1 MTKVTNRAP
10 VFRKKDSKQ
19 PYFEGY
25 YFKFI
30 NKQKEIVIIIAGIS
44 ISKSEK
50 YSFIQV
56 ASNYS
61 EKVSFFKFPL
71 SELTAA
77 EDRFEFKI
85 GQNFFSK
92 NRISFD
98 LGDIN
103 GEVSLA
109 NNVNWK
115 RSFLNPNIM
124 GFLSFIPRVEC
135 KHDVITI
142 NTDVLGEINLSKQQ
156 IQFDEG
162 DGYIEK
168 NWGSSF
174 PNKYMWL
181 HANQFKN
188 KELSLQFA
196 IAKPKWLFFRP
207 QVYIGYVMNGK
218 LIHFATHRLSWAKI
232 QTHKSHTSVKI
243 HKLRR
248 TILIKIK
255 NDSPVNLIG
264 PKKGSLNSS
273 IDEYL
278 KSDIELIISKNVLLG
293 KNIEIIRDTSV
304 LSTTEMHNETHQN
317 QPVDL

>member
-10 VFRKKDSKQ
+10 VFRKKDSNQ

-30 NKQKEIVIIIAGIS
+30 NKQKEIVILIAGIS

-77 EDRFEFKI
+77 ENDFEFRI
-85 GQNFFSK
+85 GKNLFSQ
-92 NRISFD
+92 NRIRFD
-98 LGDIN
+98 LGDIK
-103 GEVSLA
+103 GEITLVD
-109 NNVNWK
+109 NVNWK

-124 GFLSFIPRVEC
+124 GLLSFIPRVEC

-142 NTDVLGEINLSKQQ
+142 KTEVQGEINLPDHK
-156 IQFDEG
+156 IQFNNG

-174 PNKYMWL
+174 PKKYMWL
-181 HANQFKN
+181 HANQFNN

-196 IAKPKWLFFRP
+196 IAKPKWLFLRP

-218 LIHFATHRLSWAKI
+218 LIHFATHRLSLVKI
-232 QTHKSHTSVKI
+232 QTHKSHTLVKI
-243 HKLRR
+243 RKLRH

-255 NDSPVNLIG
+255 NQSPVNLIG
-264 PKKGSLNSS
+264 PKKGDLKSNVHEFLNSN
-273 IDEYL
+273 
-278 KSDIELIISKNVLLG
+278 IELIIIEKKLFG
-293 KNIEIIRDTSV
+293 KNKEIIRDSSA
-304 LSTTEMHNETHQN
+304 LSTTEMHNEIQ
-317 QPVDL
+317 

>member
-1 MTKVTNRAP
+1 MTKKTNRAP

-30 NKQKEIVIIIAGIS
+30 NKQKEIVILIAGIS

-61 EKVSFFKFPL
+61 EKVSLFKFPL
-71 SELTAA
+71 SELAAA
-77 EDRFEFKI
+77 EDHFEFRI
-85 GQNFFSK
+85 GKNLFSQ

-103 GEVSLA
+103 GEITLT

-142 NTDVLGEINLSKQQ
+142 NTEVQGEINLPEHNV
-156 IQFDEG
+156 QFDKG

-174 PNKYMWL
+174 PKKYMWL

-196 IAKPKWLFFRP
+196 IAKPKWFFLRP

-218 LIHFATHRLSWAKI
+218 IIHFATHRLCLVKI
-232 QTHKSHTSVKI
+232 QDHKSHTLVKI
-243 HKLRR
+243 QKLRR

-255 NDSPVNLIG
+255 NESPVSLIG
-264 PKKGSLNSS
+264 PKKGGLNNS
-273 IDEYL
+273 IHEYL
-278 KSDIELIISKNVLLG
+278 KSDIELIVSKKVLFG
-293 KNIEIIRDTSV
+293 KSIETIRDTSV
-304 LSTTEMHNETHQN
+304 LSTTEMHNETEQN
-317 QPVDL
+317 QPYDS